1 MGIRGRSMVIDSSA
15 IIAILLGE
23 KEAPALIQAITMSG
37 KRLLSS
43 LTALETSI
51 VISAR
56 KGGDGERELELLLYK
71 IEADIIPFTRD
82 HYVLALEAWKRFGKG
97 RHPASLNLGDC
108 CSYSLALST
117 GEPLLFKGD
126 DFARTDVNTVS
137 Y

>member
-1 MGIRGRSMVIDSSA
+1 MVIDSSA
-15 IIAILLGE
+15 LMAILLGE
-23 KEAPALIQAITMSG
+23 EEAPAMIQAITENG
-37 KRLLSS
+37 RRLISS
-43 LTALETSI
+43 VTALETAI
-51 VISAR
+51 VINAR

-82 HYVLALEAWKRFGKG
+82 HYVLGLDAWKRYGKG
-97 RHPASLNLGDC
+97 RHPAGLNMGDC

-126 DFARTDVNTVS
+126 DFTQTDVSAVR